1 MFFSPKINL
10 EKKSSN
16 IIILNYDE
24 MPIGEIKFQPNLE
37 FQIDDSPYF
46 SEFLK
51 MTKSKKVSWESS
63 HVDKVEIKI
72 LIY

>member
-16 IIILNYDE
+16 TIILNHDE
-24 MPIGEIKFQPNLE
+24 MTIGEIIFQPNLE
-37 FQIDDSPYF
+37 FQIDDSTYF

-51 MTKSKKVSWESS
+51 KTKTKKVSWESS
-63 HVDKVEIKI
+63 NVNKIEIKI